1 MHTNTQN
8 VFASKNADENMLDG
22 AIIDSDYLFWFLG
35 ISYYTYYRYYKC
47 TFEQW
52 KLNKN
57 STKYHEGKSDCS
69 DHCYPLPK
77 CHLHHLTTKTLWLK
91 KKCHNKLSCSDLKHF
106 KA

>member
-1 MHTNTQN
+1 MFLIVRN
-8 VFASKNADENMLDG
+8 VDENMLNG

-35 ISYYTYYRYYKC
+35 ISFYMYYYTC

-69 DHCYPLPK
+69 DHCNPLPK
-77 CHLHHLTTKTLWLK
+77 CHLHHLTTKTLRLK
-91 KKCHNKLSCSDLKHF
+91 KIFITSFHALTFSIS
-106 KA
+106 